1 MMHTERSA
9 FSMSPK
15 NHQNSFVVGSRS
27 ISPFNMHKTTTV
39 FSRNTTGSN
48 FLRNIT
54 PAPRMKQRENLI
66 QMDKMS
72 VDQQERFS
80 RIVFDHDDD
89 NKSDVA
95 SVITDN
101 RIKIQDALN
110 LIHGGNPAIIPPIFG
125 SKEET
130 V

>member
-1 MMHTERSA
+1 
-9 FSMSPK
+9 
-15 NHQNSFVVGSRS
+15 
-27 ISPFNMHKTTTV
+27 
-39 FSRNTTGSN
+39 
-48 FLRNIT
+48 
-54 PAPRMKQRENLI
+54 MKQRENLI

-110 LIHGGNPAIIPPIFG
+110 LIHGRNPAIIPPIFG